1 MVTYVNQV
9 VMMTH
14 ASQDCIVQDGLSQIE
29 HTFAVRTNTSGG
41 QYGYVSKKMEKH
53 AVQMMSAFLGVAT
66 LTLIHVRQKTSGQL
80 CESSGDDD
88 SCVSGLFCAQKDD
101 DTCKSTNYP
110 SASVFTCFLPHL
122 ILAQH

>member
-53 AVQMMSAFLGVAT
+53 AVQMMSAFLGGAT
-66 LTLIHVRQKTSGQL
+66 LTLIHFRQKNKWS
-80 CESSGDDD
+80 
-88 SCVSGLFCAQKDD
+88 
-101 DTCKSTNYP
+101 
-110 SASVFTCFLPHL
+110 
-122 ILAQH
+122 IM